1 MQEKRRLVKQVDSL
15 ELALQIKADEVA
27 ELKAKLEAEI
37 QGRLED
43 QHHHEQVQLKINIYA
58 QFFEYIQY
66 SFLSAVN
73 KFRLTSEEIAARYKQ
88 NIVSSY
94 HLHLV

>member
-1 MQEKRRLVKQVDSL
+1 M
-15 ELALQIKADEVA
+15 A

-43 QHHHEQVQLKINIYA
+43 QHHHEQVWLKINIYA

-66 SFLSAVN
+66 LFLSAVN
-73 KFRLTSEEIAARYKQ
+73 KFRFRLTPEEIAASYKQ
-88 NIVSSY
+88 NIVSLY